1 MADRQAAQRIRRLA
15 IIGVSSFLLVAM
27 AVAVTVGVSM
37 NQSDSESSQPKDNNK
52 SHVSDSMKAVTDLC
66 HPTDYKKECEDSLKS
81 EAGNSSD
88 PKQLIKIVF
97 NVTIRSV
104 GESLQK
110 TRLIHE
116 IEIEPRSKMAL
127 DSCMHLMALSI
138 DEFRKSVQNM
148 GSFDLAGVDDMLM
161 NLKVWI
167 SGAITYQQT
176 CLDGFQNTT
185 SPAGKQMQDVLKLTM
200 IHSSNI
206 LAIINDFANSLAQL
220 NITSS
225 TSRRLLEDFE
235 SDRPVLGHGDLDI
248 PLWAEVGMRR
258 FLATGKLKPHVVV
271 AKDGTGKV
279 RSINEALKMVPENN
293 AKPFVIYVKEGVY
306 HEYVHVMKNLTRV
319 VMIGDGGDKT
329 RVTGNRNF
337 VDGIGTFRTA
347 TVAVDGDF
355 FVAIKMGFENSAG
368 PEKHQAVALRVQG
381 DMAVFYRCAM
391 DGYQDTLYAHAMRQ
405 FYRDCTISGTVDF
418 VFGDAMS
425 VFQNCT
431 FIVRKPL
438 EEQQCIV
445 TAQGRKER
453 HQPTGIVIQGGSI
466 VADPNFYPDRFK
478 NKVYLARPWK
488 IYSRTIFMDT
498 FMDDLIQP
506 EGFLPWAGTL
516 GLDTCYY
523 AEHNN
528 DGPGSDKSKRAKW
541 GGIKNI
547 TPQQANT
554 YTPLNFFKG
563 DKWIKITRIP
573 YNPSSW
579 NSKH

>member
-1 MADRQAAQRIRRLA
+1 MANPEAAQRRRRLA

-27 AVAVTVGVSM
+27 AVAVTLGVSM

-52 SHVSDSMKAVTDLC
+52 SHVSDSMKAVTELC
-66 HPTDYKKECEDSLKS
+66 RPTEYKKECEDSIKS
-81 EAGNSSD
+81 EAGNTTTD
-88 PKQLIKIVF
+88 PKELIKIAF
-97 NVTIRSV
+97 NITIRSV

-116 IEIEPRSKMAL
+116 IEKEPRSKMAL

-138 DEFRKSVQNM
+138 GEFRKSVQNM
-148 GSFDLAGVDDMLM
+148 GSFDLTDVDDMLM

-200 IHSSNI
+200 KHSSNI
-206 LAIINDFANSLAQL
+206 LAIINDLANSLAQL
-220 NITSS
+220 NISS
-225 TSRRLLEDFE
+225 SATSRHLLQDVFDFPVWAQSGLRRL
-235 SDRPVLGHGDLDI
+235 
-248 PLWAEVGMRR
+248 
-258 FLATGKLKPHVVV
+258 LATGKLRP
-271 AKDGTGKV
+271 
-279 RSINEALKMVPENN
+279 N
-293 AKPFVIYVKEGVY
+293 EGVY
-306 HEYVHVMKNLTRV
+306 HEYVHVMTNMTRV
-319 VMIGDGGDKT
+319 VMIGDGAHKT
-329 RVTGNRNF
+329 RITGNRNF

-355 FVAIKMGFENSAG
+355 FVAMKIGFENSAG

-381 DMAVFYRCAM
+381 DMAVLYKCAM

-418 VFGDAMS
+418 IFGDAVS

-431 FIVRKPL
+431 FVVRKPL

-445 TAQGRKER
+445 TAQGRKDR

-466 VADPNFYPDRFK
+466 VADSKFYADRLK

-488 IYSRTIFMDT
+488 IYSRTIFMET
-498 FMDDLIQP
+498 FMDDLIDGD
-506 EGFLPWAGTL
+506 GFLPWEGTL
-516 GLDTCYY
+516 GLETCYY
-523 AEHNN
+523 AEYNN
-528 DGPGSDKSKRAKW
+528 SGPGSDKSKRTKW

-554 YTPLNFFKG
+554 WMPLNFFKG

-573 YNPSSW
+573 YTASSW
-579 NSKH
+579 TS

>member
-1 MADRQAAQRIRRLA
+1 MANREASQRRRRLA

-27 AVAVTVGVSM
+27 AVAVTLGVSM
-37 NQSDSESSQPKDNNK
+37 NQSNSESSQPKDNNK

-66 HPTDYKKECEDSLKS
+66 RPTDYKKECENSIKS
-81 EAGNSSD
+81 EAGNTTTD
-88 PKQLIKIVF
+88 PKDLIKIAF
-97 NVTIRSV
+97 NITIRSV

-116 IEIEPRSKMAL
+116 IEKEPRSKMAL

-138 DEFRKSVQNM
+138 GEFRKSVQNM
-148 GSFDLAGVDDMLM
+148 GSFDLTDVDDMLM

-200 IHSSNI
+200 KHSSNI
-206 LAIINDFANSLAQL
+206 LAIINDLANSLAQL
-220 NITSS
+220 NISS
-225 TSRRLLEDFE
+225 SATSRHLLQDVFDFPIWAQSGLRRL
-235 SDRPVLGHGDLDI
+235 
-248 PLWAEVGMRR
+248 
-258 FLATGKLKPHVVV
+258 LATGKLRPNVVV

-279 RSINEALKMVPENN
+279 RTINQALKMVPISNV
-293 AKPFVIYVKEGVY
+293 KPFVIYIKEGVY
-306 HEYVHVMKNLTRV
+306 HEYVHVMTNMTRV
-319 VMIGDGGDKT
+319 VMIGDGAHKT
-329 RVTGNRNF
+329 RINGNRNF

-355 FVAIKMGFENSAG
+355 FVAMKIGFENSAG

-381 DMAVFYRCAM
+381 DMAVLYKCAM

-418 VFGDAMS
+418 VFGDAVS

-431 FIVRKPL
+431 FVVRKPL

-466 VADPNFYPDRFK
+466 VADSKFYSDRLK

-488 IYSRTIFMDT
+488 IYSRTLFMET
-498 FMDDLIQP
+498 FMDDLIDGD
-506 EGFLPWAGTL
+506 GFLPWEGTL
-516 GLDTCYY
+516 GLETCYY
-523 AEHNN
+523 AEYNN
-528 DGPGSDKSKRAKW
+528 SGPGSDKSKRVKW

-554 YTPLNFFKG
+554 WTPLNFFKG

-573 YNPSSW
+573 YTPSSW
-579 NSKH
+579 TF